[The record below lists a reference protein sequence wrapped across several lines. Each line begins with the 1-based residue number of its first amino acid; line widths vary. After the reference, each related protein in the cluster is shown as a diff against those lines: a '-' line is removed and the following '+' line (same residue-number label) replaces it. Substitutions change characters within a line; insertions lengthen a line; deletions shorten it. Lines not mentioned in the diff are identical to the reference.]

1 MFEKLSCFIPE
12 FAALSS
18 ASDDADEMEIDGDDD
33 VNFSSFT
40 FAQLSVRADDGMTPS
55 IDELVR
61 LASLT
66 MVAFFL
72 ISSDAHDV
80 EFFKAGASI
89 FGAMISRGAGFA
101 FGLGFC

>member
-1 MFEKLSCFIPE
+1 
-12 FAALSS
+12 LSS

-33 VNFSSFT
+33 VKFSSFT

-66 MVAFFL
+66 MLAFL

-89 FGAMISRGAGFA
+89 FGAMICGAGFA